1 MEAADA
7 RAATC
12 ADADTTLSAAA
23 TEAAAATDR
32 DRDDNG
38 LEEVKRMM
46 AEVKSAKPK
55 YAHSAMCSQTTPFPL
70 NQPSFPLVF
79 AAG

>member
-1 MEAADA
+1 MEH
-7 RAATC
+7 RELAATQDK
-12 ADADTTLSAAA
+12 AAGDLDATLSAAA
-23 TEAAAATDR
+23 SEAAGGTDR

-55 YAHSAMCSQTTPFPL
+55 
-70 NQPSFPLVF
+70 
-79 AAG
+79 